1 VTRTLLWDGKDNY
14 KGNQAVDDCIHGPK
28 NDQRQDVGTV
38 WRPIS
43 NAAAMPGSSKDAHAL
58 VPSLIDGIA
67 RKIIEMDAP
76 IANAMI
82 SLALIVRIIDTPSF

>member
-1 VTRTLLWDGKDNY
+1 MTKD
-14 KGNQAVDDCIHGPK
+14 KMSELSG
-28 NDQRQDVGTV
+28 
-38 WRPIS
+38 PIS
-43 NAAAMPGSSKDAHAL
+43 NAAAMPGSSKDAHEL

-82 SLALIVRIIDTPSF
+82 SLALIVRIIDALPGRAARGR

>member
-1 VTRTLLWDGKDNY
+1 MTKD
-14 KGNQAVDDCIHGPK
+14 KMSELSG
-28 NDQRQDVGTV
+28 
-38 WRPIS
+38 PIS

-76 IANAMI
+76 IANART